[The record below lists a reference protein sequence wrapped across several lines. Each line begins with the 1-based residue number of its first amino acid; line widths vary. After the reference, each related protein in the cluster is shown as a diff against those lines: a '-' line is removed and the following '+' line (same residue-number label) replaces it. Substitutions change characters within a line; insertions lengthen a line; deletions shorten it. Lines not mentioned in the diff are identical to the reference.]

1 MIASM
6 MFALA
11 LGAADDAANNSANN
25 SAQCQGPL
33 KGEHR
38 LLRSEE
44 TVDLCELSQQK
55 VSLVVNTASQCGF
68 TGQFEGL
75 EELYQSYKDQGFQVI
90 GFPSD
95 SFRQEYG
102 NEEETAEVCYINYGV
117 TFPMMATSAV
127 RGRSANPVFAEL
139 IEQTGQSPRWN
150 FYKYLVGRDGDVL
163 GVYPSTT
170 RPDDQSMRR
179 DIERAL

>member
-11 LGAADDAANNSANN
+11 MGAADNATNYDT
-25 SAQCQGPL
+25 QCPGPL
-33 KGEHR
+33 RGEHR
-38 LLRSEE
+38 LLRSEDS
-44 TVDLCELSQQK
+44 VDLCELSHNK
-55 VSLVVNTASQCGF
+55 VTLVVNTASQCGF

-75 EELYQSYKDQGFQVI
+75 EELYQTYKEQGFQVV

-95 SFRQEYG
+95 SFNQEYG
-102 NEEETAEVCYINYGV
+102 NEEQTADVCYINYGV
-117 TFPMMATSAV
+117 TFPMMATSKV
-127 RGRSANPVFAEL
+127 RGGDANPVFAEL
-139 IEQTGQSPRWN
+139 IEKTGESPRWN

-163 GVYPSTT
+163 GVYSSTT